1 MTRRAKNE
9 ATKARRP
16 ATGSRTVHRVVAEV
30 AGAAALPAIVAATAL
45 TLVAATD
52 LLASIGAPLPTVEGS
67 QPLPIMMTVACVEEN
82 DEGAFHLTNA
92 TEPEAV
98 ADRLPPQPEPSAA
111 LGAGRIRLIG
121 TLEEFGIVSHVG
133 HKVWAK
139 GLLIEDESER
149 RLNLVSLTH
158 LSADCG

>member
-1 MTRRAKNE
+1 MTRRAKNG
-9 ATKARRP
+9 ASMVRRWP
-16 ATGSRTVHRVVAEV
+16 ATGGRTSTHVVSDV
-30 AGAAALPAIVAATAL
+30 VWAATAL
-45 TLVAATD
+45 TLVAATH
-52 LLASIGAPLPTVEGS
+52 LVASTGAALPTAQDS
-67 QPLPIMMTVACVEEN
+67 QPLPIMMTVACVEEGG
-82 DEGAFHLTNA
+82 EGAFYLTNA

-111 LGAGRIRLIG
+111 LGAARIRLIG
-121 TLEEFGIVSHVG
+121 TLEEFGIVSHAG